1 MSRQSKPLSKATAAD
16 VMTSPAA
23 YVEVETPLREIARL
37 MILEGISAVP
47 VVDQAGNLA
56 GIVSEGDLIRRN
68 TKGQEAKRSWWL
80 DLFDA
85 HTLHSAAFLA
95 YLERHG
101 LRAKDVMTREVISVV
116 EDTGIVEVARLF
128 EAHHVKRVPVLRGTR
143 LIGVVSRTD
152 LLQALMRAA
161 PMHRLNSTQA
171 GAGATRHPQRGS
183 AERQDLASIGTIP
196 EDTVAGEAPDLAE
209 SSSKSEAPGNEA

>member
-1 MSRQSKPLSKATAAD
+1 MLQVRLGCHTGVAAHHRNLDMTVGSLLKRPRQDEESRAMSRRSKPLSKATAAD

-68 TKGQEAKRSWWL
+68 TKGHEAKRSWWL

-85 HTLHSAAFLA
+85 A
-95 YLERHG
+95 
-101 LRAKDVMTREVISVV
+101 LRFSPTWSGMASGR
-116 EDTGIVEVARLF
+116 
-128 EAHHVKRVPVLRGTR
+128 
-143 LIGVVSRTD
+143 RT
-152 LLQALMRAA
+152 
-161 PMHRLNSTQA
+161 
-171 GAGATRHPQRGS
+171 
-183 AERQDLASIGTIP
+183 
-196 EDTVAGEAPDLAE
+196 
-209 SSSKSEAPGNEA
+209 